1 MTVRRFELQNSRG
14 ESFNLMRKDAFFSSP
29 DGIGVK
35 YRNTFSR
42 VGTSYIP
49 TKKEITQ
56 PEIEGVMIFKGY
68 SQYTEFK
75 NHISKQ
81 PLKLLYTVNGTTYT
95 IDCLVGE
102 ISKSEINNKSNR
114 LESALVLEC
123 TSQWYVKRDPIFTA
137 KIDQVGGKVY
147 DYTYDYT
154 YQESL
159 MNQIRATNYS
169 NLESPAIITL
179 YGPIVDPVWRVLV
192 NGKVFQSGE
201 CNVTIATGHKLVIN
215 SVDDQLEI
223 AEYTE
228 DGEYYRDIY
237 QYINFGKSNFIY
249 LPPGECVVTFTS
261 SDDANVYASVEL
273 MEYYETV

>member
-56 PEIEGVMIFKGY
+56 PEIEGVMIFGSY
-68 SQYTEFK
+68 SCYTEFK

-81 PLKLLYTVNGTTYT
+81 PLKLLYTVDDTTYT

-102 ISKSEINNKSNR
+102 LSKSEIGYKTGR
-114 LESALVLEC
+114 LESDLVLEC
-123 TSQWYVKRDPIFTA
+123 TSQWYVKRDPEWTA
-137 KIDQVGGKVY
+137 KIDQVGGKIY
-147 DYTYDYT
+147 DFTYDYT
-154 YQESL
+154 YQEAL
-159 MNQIRATNYS
+159 MNQIRTENYS
-169 NLESPAIITL
+169 NMESPAIITI
-179 YGPIVDPVWRVLV
+179 YGPVVEPDWRVLV
-192 NGKVFQSGE
+192 NGKVIQSGE
-201 CNVTIATGHKLVIN
+201 CSATIASGHKLVIN

-223 AEYTE
+223 AEYTT

-261 SDDANVYASVEL
+261 SDGANVYASVEL